1 MSAYAY
7 RLVGNAKTVAA
18 DYIPSL
24 IAINDEQATPTPE
37 DIYFEQTA
45 VDYVNLTGIG
55 KTRWATY
62 DNHPDAR
69 RDPIYGLRFGSTALY
84 IPRSDLRSLV
94 TDLTD
99 APAVELIRAFLRGQI
114 DD

>member
-24 IAINDEQATPTPE
+24 IAINDEQVTPAPE
-37 DIYFEQTA
+37 DIYFEQTE

-62 DNHPDAR
+62 DNHPAAF
-69 RDPIYGLRFGSTALY
+69 RDPIYGLRFGLAALY
-84 IPRSDLRSLV
+84 IPRSDLRTLLA
-94 TDLTD
+94 TITD
-99 APAVELIRAFLRGQI
+99 APAAELIRAFLRGQI